1 MPHPAESEMIHS
13 IEKMIGELMRRLSK
27 TAWKRVA
34 VYLGVS
40 VAGLALFL
48 AAYCL
53 ISGRPVLEALD
64 SFWIAIAIS
73 LAVSAV
79 TAVRDQREEPGTTP
93 GDQDL

>member
-1 MPHPAESEMIHS
+1 MPHPAESEMIHD

-53 ISGRPVLEALD
+53 ISGRPVPEALD
-64 SFWIAIAIS
+64 SFWIAIAIA

-79 TAVRDQREEPGTTP
+79 TAVRDQREESGTTP